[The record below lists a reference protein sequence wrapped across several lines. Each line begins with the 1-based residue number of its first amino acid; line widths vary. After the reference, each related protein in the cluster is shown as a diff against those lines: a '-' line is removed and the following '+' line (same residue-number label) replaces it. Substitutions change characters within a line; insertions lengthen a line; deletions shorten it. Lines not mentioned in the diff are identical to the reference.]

1 MYDKYEGIKYVQ
13 MLKHYGHY
21 LVNPTLNKILSTTLF
36 VNHILLISF
45 SSSDSVSPYAAAE
58 H

>member
-1 MYDKYEGIKYVQ
+1 

-45 SSSDSVSPYAAAE
+45 SSSDSVSQYAAAE